1 VKRID
6 VPDDRIRRVARRIS
20 APLGGPGSCRES
32 SRTFSQAE
40 PEVHSERLQ
49 PLNPRFI
56 VALLLVLSF
65 VLAAGALVFADPA
78 VRAQQAGADSAP
90 AGNAQNGKK
99 NFTSDGCYECHGLQG
114 QGATQT
120 GAARI
125 GPPQLALE
133 SFISY
138 VRHPTNQMPP
148 YSSKAISDQDLTDI
162 YAYLKSIPLPPK
174 GKDIPLLNK

>member
-1 VKRID
+1 M
-6 VPDDRIRRVARRIS
+6 
-20 APLGGPGSCRES
+20 S
-32 SRTFSQAE
+32 SRNHDKE
-40 PEVHSERLQ
+40 IRLKKFGKSRSCTTAA
-49 PLNPRFI
+49 LKSGFGVPRWLALVVI
-56 VALLLVLSF
+56 VVALILTS
-65 VLAAGALVFADPA
+65 LAA
-78 VRAQQAGADSAP
+78 RAQQAGVDTAP

-99 NFTSDGCYECHGLQG
+99 NFASDGCYECHGLQG

-125 GPPQLALE
+125 GPPQLSLE
-133 SFISY
+133 SFMSY

>member
-1 VKRID
+1 VKKFNATN
-6 VPDDRIRRVARRIS
+6 DRIPRVARGIS
-20 APLGGPGSCRES
+20 VLLGGPG
-32 SRTFSQAE
+32 FSPAE
-40 PEVHSERLQ
+40 TKRCLRRLQ
-49 PLNPRFI
+49 PLKERL
-56 VALLLVLSF
+56 VVVLLLLVSLVLPVEALLSAGP
-65 VLAAGALVFADPA
+65 AA
-78 VRAQQAGADSAP
+78 RAQQAGADTSP
-90 AGNAQNGKK
+90 AGNAQTGKK

-125 GPPQLALE
+125 GPPLLSLE
-133 SFISY
+133 TFISY

-148 YSSKAISDQDLTDI
+148 YTSKAISDQDLTDI

>member
-1 VKRID
+1 
-6 VPDDRIRRVARRIS
+6 
-20 APLGGPGSCRES
+20 
-32 SRTFSQAE
+32 
-40 PEVHSERLQ
+40 
-49 PLNPRFI
+49 
-56 VALLLVLSF
+56 VALLLVLPF
-65 VLAAGALVFADPA
+65 VLAAGALLFAGPA
-78 VRAQQAGADSAP
+78 ARAQQAGADSAP

-99 NFTSDGCYECHGLQG
+99 NFASDGCYECHGLQG

-125 GPPQLALE
+125 GPPQLSLE

-148 YSSKAISDQDLTDI
+148 YSSKAISDHDLTDI